1 MCAGLS
7 GRKRGKGGISVV
19 KKVLFV
25 ATVAIHFEYFYLPY
39 FRMFRRRGWCVHTVC
54 ADGQG
59 FPDCDK
65 HYTIP
70 LLRSPLR
77 PENAAAYRQLKIIL
91 RDNDYD
97 LIHCNT
103 PVGGVLARLAAR
115 PLRKRGT
122 KVIYTAHGFHFYN
135 GAPLWNWLLY
145 FPIEWWLSRYTDCLI
160 TINEEDFVR
169 AKKHFRA
176 GEVVHIHG
184 VGYDDAMFVKPSTDT
199 KRQLRRRGG
208 YADEEVLLVY
218 VAEMN
223 NNKNQMLLIRALKL
237 VLENHCHV
245 RLLLIGPDG
254 LGGKNQQLAESLGI
268 ADRIEFLGQ
277 RTDVHALLAMCD
289 IAVASSF
296 REGLPVNI
304 MEALACGLPVIATD
318 NRGHRALV
326 KDGVNGFLVSLKNPR
341 TLAEKVLYL
350 AENAQEYA
358 ALSEN
363 AQDSVSHYARSRI
376 LEDMRALYERM

>member
-1 MCAGLS
+1 M
-7 GRKRGKGGISVV
+7 

-39 FRMFRRRGWCVHTVC
+39 FRMLRSRGWCVHTVC

-59 FPDCDK
+59 FPDCEK
-65 HYTIP
+65 HFNIP
-70 LLRSPLR
+70 FLRSPLR
-77 PENAAAYRQLKIIL
+77 PENVVAYRQLKAIL

-97 LIHCNT
+97 IIHCNT

-115 PLRKRGT
+115 PARKRGT
-122 KVIYTAHGFHFYN
+122 KVIYTAHGFHFYS
-135 GAPLWNWLLY
+135 GAPLVNWLLY

-160 TINEEDFVR
+160 TINDEDYTR
-169 AKKHFRA
+169 AKKQFRA
-176 GEVVHIHG
+176 GEIVHIHG
-184 VGYDDAMFVKPSTDT
+184 VGYDDAKFVGPSENT
-199 KRQLRRRGG
+199 KRQLRAKNG
-208 YADEEVLLVY
+208 YAEEDVLLVY

-223 NNKNQMLLIRALKL
+223 INKNQMFLIRALKIA
-237 VLENHCHV
+237 LEKNGRI

-254 LGGKNQQLAESLGI
+254 LGGENQKLAASLGI
-268 ADRIEFLGQ
+268 AERIEFLGQ
-277 RTDVHALLAMCD
+277 RTDVYALLAMCD

-326 KDGVNGFLVSLKNPR
+326 KDGVNGFLVGTKNPR
-341 TLAEKVLYL
+341 ALADKVLHL
-350 AENAQEYA
+350 AENAREYA

-363 AQDSVSHYARSRI
+363 AQVSVAKYAQSRI